1 MTTHATGHFT
11 FADWQETEAGQAV
24 DGARIARAQVT
35 NGYAGALTA
44 PDTVC
49 QYSIVYTTEKTGS
62 FTGHEL
68 VDGEL
73 DGRRGGFVLAQH
85 GTFGE
90 DGTVHCSFEVV
101 PGSGSG
107 ELVSLTGRGSFTA
120 PHGVQEVPYAFDYE
134 LAD

>member
-1 MTTHATGHFT
+1 MTTHTTGHFT
-11 FADWQETEAGQAV
+11 FADWQETEAGQAA

-35 NGYAGALTA
+35 NGWTGAITA

-49 QYSIVYTTEKTGS
+49 QYSIVYTTDKTGS

-73 DGRRGGFVLAQH
+73 DGRRGGFVLAQR
-85 GTFGE
+85 GSFGE

-107 ELVSLTGRGSFTA
+107 ELVTLTGRGSFTA
-120 PHGVQEVPYAFDYE
+120 PQGVKEVGYTLDYA

>member
-1 MTTHATGHFT
+1 MSTHATGHFT
-11 FADWQETEAGQAV
+11 FADWQETETGQAA

-35 NGYAGALTA
+35 NGYTGAITA
-44 PDTVC
+44 PVTVC

-73 DGRRGGFVLAQH
+73 DGRRGGFVLAQR

-107 ELVSLTGRGSFTA
+107 ELTGLTGRGSFTA
-120 PHGVQEVPYAFDYE
+120 PHGVKEIVYALDYE